1 MNNNLSES
9 TRKKLDKQ
17 KADVLAKD
25 TPNPNKHVLL
35 SCKCGKEFRF
45 QSNLDRHEKNN
56 CKE

>member
-9 TRKKLDKQ
+9 TRKRLDKQ
-17 KADVLAKD
+17 KADILAKD

-45 QSNLDRHEKNN
+45 QSNLDRHEKN

>member
-9 TRKKLDKQ
+9 LRKRLDKQ
-17 KADVLAKD
+17 KADVLARN
-25 TPNPNKHVLL
+25 TPNPNRHVLL